1 MSSTH
6 NSFNT
11 AHTSMVARVCDSL
24 LPSLHIESLEPF
36 NPVVVHHVPAPW
48 ILLGAGN
55 YAAVLCHPE
64 VPDQVVKVYAP
75 GRPGLKEEVEV
86 YRRLGL
92 HPAFSQCLY
101 TGENFLVLK
110 RLHGI
115 TLYDCLHRG
124 IPIPERVIKDIDAAL
139 DFARQQGLF
148 PHDVHGRNVMVGQ
161 QGGLVVDVS
170 DFLHQEPC
178 KAWDDVKKSLLPP
191 LQATD
196 SSPTTANPVQPAGPG
211 AASISL
217 VPSAT
222 AATVAQPIFQGNRH
236 TTLPINVLN
245 GTRPNSRL
253 SVLAVALM
261 PFKKQAC

>member
-75 GRPGLKEEVEV
+75 GRPGLKEEIEV

-178 KAWDDVKKSLLPP
+178 KAWDDVKKAYYLLYKPLIRPLRLRIPYSLL
-191 LQATD
+191 D
-196 SSPTTANPVQPAGPG
+196 
-211 AASISL
+211 L
-217 VPSAT
+217 VRQ
-222 AATVAQPIFQGNRH
+222 VYRWYRQLLRQ
-236 TTLPINVLN
+236 L
-245 GTRPNSRL
+245 
-253 SVLAVALM
+253 
-261 PFKKQAC
+261 